1 MKKITTAIMLGAF
14 VFGMS
19 FTSCK
24 KKEECHEC
32 HYEDANGAE
41 VELGEKCGEELEDLE
56 TNGFKDGGTT
66 YEVHCH
72 EH

>member
-1 MKKITTAIMLGAF
+1 MKTGKTILGTIALLAIF
-14 VFGMS
+14 S
-19 FTSCK
+19 SC

-32 HYEDANGAE
+32 HYEGAGGTE
-41 VELGEKCGEELEDLE
+41 VELGEKCGDELEDLE
-56 TNGFKDGGTT
+56 ASGYAVGGTV